1 MAEGDM
7 KEVATLIS
15 RAVRDADGT
24 AGPEIGAAV
33 DALVTRHPAY
43 PRG

>member
-7 KEVATLIS
+7 KEVASLIS
-15 RAVRDADGT
+15 RAVRDTDGT
-24 AGPEIGAAV
+24 ASREIGAAV
-33 DALVTRHPAY
+33 AALVTRHPAY